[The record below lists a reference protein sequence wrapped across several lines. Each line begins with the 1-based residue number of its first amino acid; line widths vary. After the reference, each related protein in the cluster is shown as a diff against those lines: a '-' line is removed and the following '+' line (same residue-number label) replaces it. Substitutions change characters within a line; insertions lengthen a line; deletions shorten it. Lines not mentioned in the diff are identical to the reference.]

1 MYIPSYRF
9 LSTMASILSKFSKV
23 PIEDI
28 SKASASLFPELSTES
43 KALSSQ
49 FETLSSRLNEP
60 ETLETLNNNLRTK
73 TFVSGN
79 VPAKVDLDLFSK
91 VLPVASQW
99 KTAEEYAKFRHIL
112 RWVDLV
118 QNTLVEIPEAQ
129 KLNINLDT
137 EVPREIKEKKKPAE
151 KAAPADN
158 AAKSSAEKTPK
169 VPAEGKVTKGEKGAE
184 ISEEE
189 KKLRAEAA
197 KAKKAAK
204 AKAKAEQQAK
214 QQAAAVPPN
223 PGMIDFRVG
232 FIQKAVKHPD
242 ADSLY
247 MSTID
252 MGDPEGPRTVCS
264 GLVKYIPLEDM
275 QERYVVVVAN
285 LKPVSMRGVKS
296 CAMVLCASKDDTVEF
311 VNPPAGSK
319 PGDKIFFEGYNA
331 VPEKQLN
338 PKKKI
343 WEAVQPGFS
352 TNENFEVT
360 YTVEGKPP
368 AKLVNEKGE
377 LCKNSTIVKAD
388 VK

>member
-1 MYIPSYRF
+1 
-9 LSTMASILSKFSKV
+9 MASFLAKFNKLPLKDV
-23 PIEDI
+23 
-28 SKASASLFPELSTES
+28 SKAVDSLFPELSAEA
-43 KALSSQ
+43 KALASQ
-49 FETLSSRLNEP
+49 FQTLSSRLNEQD
-60 ETLETLNNNLRTK
+60 TLETLNSNLRSK
-73 TFVSGN
+73 TFIVGN
-79 VPAKVDLDLFSK
+79 VPAKVDLDVFSK

-99 KTAEEYAKFRHIL
+99 KSPEEYAKFRHII
-112 RWVDLV
+112 RWADLV
-118 QNTLVEIPEAQ
+118 QNTLVEVPEQERLAV
-129 KLNINLDT
+129 KFDT
-137 EVPREIKEKKKPAE
+137 EVPREIKEKKKPAAAAAAPAQKPAE
-151 KAAPADN
+151 KAAAKPAGE
-158 AAKSSAEKTPK
+158 A
-169 VPAEGKVTKGEKGAE
+169 PAGDKKQQKGAE
-184 ISEEE
+184 VSEEE
-189 KKLRAEAA
+189 KKARAEAA

-214 QQAAAVPPN
+214 NQAAAVPPN

-252 MGDPEGPRTVCS
+252 MGDAEGPRTVCS

-296 CAMVLCASKDDTVEF
+296 CAMVLCASSDDTVEF

-319 PGDKIFFEGYNA
+319 PGDKIFFEGYND

-338 PKKKI
+338 PKKKV

-360 YTVEGKPP
+360 YTVEGKEP

-377 LCKNSTIVKAD
+377 LCKNSTLVKAD